1 MAFKGGGA
9 VCLTEGNTYTGITA
23 VEVGTTLSVASQ
35 SDIKGTLV
43 VTLPEKPVA
52 DNIYNLLTI
61 TGEGVFTQEFVDGIQ
76 VPDGCTILR
85 EADGKR
91 IFCIYGE
98 YNGSVWIGG
107 ANGNL
112 SDASR
117 WLNNE
122 VPVGT
127 GCIIS
132 CAVPGTLT
140 LGDTFAPSAITFL
153 RESALVTISGER
165 EISGL
170 TSIINNSTEHHVI
183 GFPVNAENNQI
194 ELSLLLNNYLVFN
207 GGISLKTMPS
217 VKEMHLAGIWNLNG
231 DWVGMPAGSTIVKDS
246 TVNVSGT
253 FFDGWNLNIENGA
266 TLKAAQAIARM
277 GASDQNRLVYRNEGS
292 IIIEGDIMD
301 TIESDANKSYSLA
314 GMFSVG
320 GNDSVVRAK
329 GLVNSASTKDNHQ
342 FRLNN
347 SADKNINTIVLGAGG
362 LSFKDCHRKH
372 KACYPYFQVDSGKE
386 VVLAS
391 SDDWSIAANPF
402 KNPAVS
408 LELVGTVTIDTSNY
422 DDPSIGHVVR
432 VIGKIGSSGKVIV
445 KGCGKMTLESVINDF
460 SGGLNI
466 ESSAIASIKPGC
478 ASSRS
483 GISVAEGGT
492 LELPESGIVALGGN
506 LTINDG
512 SILAFNFTSNSETPV
527 LDVNGKSVILGEQGK
542 ILVKISAAD
551 GFRYPSF
558 EKVSLTSGGK
568 FGSANVMLAPG
579 APKWVKSVSV
589 IDGDIVLEKK
599 TLGLFLF
606 VR

>member
-1 MAFKGGGA
+1 
-9 VCLTEGNTYTGITA
+9 
-23 VEVGTTLSVASQ
+23 
-35 SDIKGTLV
+35 
-43 VTLPEKPVA
+43 
-52 DNIYNLLTI
+52 
-61 TGEGVFTQEFVDGIQ
+61 
-76 VPDGCTILR
+76 LR
-85 EADGKR
+85 D
-91 IFCIYGE
+91 
-98 YNGSVWIGG
+98 
-107 ANGNL
+107 
-112 SDASR
+112 
-117 WLNNE
+117 
-122 VPVGT
+122 
-127 GCIIS
+127 
-132 CAVPGTLT
+132 
-140 LGDTFAPSAITFL
+140 
-153 RESALVTISGER
+153 
-165 EISGL
+165 
-170 TSIINNSTEHHVI
+170 
-183 GFPVNAENNQI
+183 
-194 ELSLLLNNYLVFN
+194 
-207 GGISLKTMPS
+207 
-217 VKEMHLAGIWNLNG
+217 
-231 DWVGMPAGSTIVKDS
+231 
-246 TVNVSGT
+246 
-253 FFDGWNLNIENGA
+253 
-266 TLKAAQAIARM
+266 
-277 GASDQNRLVYRNEGS
+277 
-292 IIIEGDIMD
+292 
-301 TIESDANKSYSLA
+301 
-314 GMFSVG
+314 
-320 GNDSVVRAK
+320 
-329 GLVNSASTKDNHQ
+329 
-342 FRLNN
+342 

-372 KACYPYFQVDSGKE
+372 KACYPYFQVDSGKS
-386 VVLAS
+386 VILAS
-391 SDDWSIAANPF
+391 SADWSIAANPF

-466 ESSAIASIKPGC
+466 ESSATASIKPGC